1 MIRYLNSTTLLVLP
15 CIALFNVISWAV
27 VEFTPIKTDIL
38 GPAERLIVLRKLDTW
53 HNTKPSGRTG
63 DKKSIVFISSSLGIA
78 AANMADYE
86 MYGAPDPYSQ
96 LATEYSQYK
105 CLDQQIRESSGKPT
119 RTVNLSNVAAL
130 ISEDL
135 LVAKEAVRLHG
146 KPSLIILA
154 IAPRDFLDHYTAAY
168 HRSRLAQIL
177 MTRQAG
183 TYWNSS
189 KSIQANLDIL
199 ACKIWPYYSQRVEYR
214 DLLIKLACESLNR
227 SESLFSATKRL
238 EDPSKNPVP
247 KQTQTNKPEALAVSK
262 PTEKAT
268 QPAKPLVLTDDLASE
283 DKLVKFDNDYRGRY
297 LPIDSDRWNLE
308 MESLRSFTHFC
319 NEEKIPLLVVT
330 MPITARN
337 RNILPPAFL
346 AEHMKAVTEIAASS
360 PTKFLNLMADER
372 FVPSDFSDTVHL
384 RSPGAIKLAKLISG
398 EIQQQR
404 LLP

>member
-1 MIRYLNSTTLLVLP
+1 LIRCLNSTTLLVLP
-15 CIALFNVISWAV
+15 CIALFNVISWAA

-38 GPAERLIVLRKLDTW
+38 GPADRLIVLRKLDSW
-53 HNTKPSGRTG
+53 NSGHTERQNN
-63 DKKSIVFISSSLGIA
+63 KALSEKSIVFISSSLGIA

-86 MYGAPDPYSQ
+86 MYGAPDPFSQ
-96 LATEYSQYK
+96 QATEYSKYK
-105 CLDQQIRESSGKPT
+105 CLDQQISESSGQTT

-146 KPSLIILA
+146 KPSLMILA

-177 MTRQAG
+177 MTRQAA
-183 TYWNSS
+183 TYWNTS
-189 KSIQANLDIL
+189 KSIQENLDIL
-199 ACKIWPYYSQRVEYR
+199 ICKIWPYYSQRVEYR
-214 DLLIKLACESLNR
+214 DLLIKMACENFSR

-238 EDPSKNPVP
+238 ENPAQKQTEPSKLEAP
-247 KQTQTNKPEALAVSK
+247 KAD
-262 PTEKAT
+262 EKAT
-268 QPAKPLVLTDDLASE
+268 QSTKPLVLTDDLASE

-297 LPIDSDRWNLE
+297 LPIDSDRWKLE
-308 MESLRSFTHFC
+308 MESLRSFTQFC

-337 RNILPPAFL
+337 RNLLPPAFL
-346 AEHMKAVTEIAASS
+346 AEHMKAVNEIAISS
-360 PTKFLNLMADER
+360 STKFLNLMADER

-384 RSPGAIKLAKLISG
+384 RSDGSKKLAKIISA
-398 EIQQQR
+398 EIQR
-404 LLP
+404 LHLL